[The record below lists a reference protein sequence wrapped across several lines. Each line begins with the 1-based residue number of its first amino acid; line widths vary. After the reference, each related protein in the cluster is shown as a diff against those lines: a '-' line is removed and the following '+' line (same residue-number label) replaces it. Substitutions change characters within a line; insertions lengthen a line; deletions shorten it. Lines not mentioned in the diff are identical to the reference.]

1 MTAIFCPVDDG
12 PRVVQVDG
20 SMRALRDLV
29 SGYVEMVHV
38 LPGIMAAINEHYIE
52 LGLPVNRWIHRVA
65 YNGGVVFVGSPRRGV
80 PYRDLMPDDMYALCE
95 AGYLDANEFMEENEH
110 GNSGV

>member
-38 LPGIMAAINEHYIE
+38 LPGIMAAINEHYVE
-52 LGLPVNRWIHRVA
+52 LGLPVNRWIHRGA

-80 PYRDLMPDDMYALCE
+80 PYRELMPDDIYALLE
-95 AGYLDANEFMEENEH
+95 AGYLDADEFREEDVH
-110 GNSGV
+110 GDCGV